1 MKNKLL
7 ITVGSLA
14 MVVTTLT
21 MLSCKKEI
29 RKEHSTD
36 DYDYTNKSFVQVY
49 NGIINATRNTVTVD
63 GNLVTGSLLAF
74 NSNFPST
81 PSNFAITA
89 GFKEFLV
96 RDTLLTSTQV
106 PLSFAENLQAGNYYT
121 VFLYDSLNSPKKK
134 IVQNNIVIPTD
145 TTARVRFANFIY
157 TTTAVPNV
165 DIFSLKRN
173 ANVFI
178 NIPITGVT
186 DYLPYASALND
197 TLYVRET
204 GTLNQ
209 LAALNGF
216 NPTRLR
222 SYTLVFRGRYQ
233 TTGTTGIARLLTAFS
248 SN

>member
-1 MKNKLL
+1 MIKNKINLL
-7 ITVGSLA
+7 TLGCTVVVLLA
-14 MVVTTLT
+14 IA
-21 MLSCKKEI
+21 SCKKEFG
-29 RKEHSTD
+29 KEHATED
-36 DYDYTNKSFVQVY
+36 TDYTNKSYVQVY
-49 NGIINATRNTVTVD
+49 NGILNAARNSMTID
-63 GNLVTGSLLAF
+63 GNQVTGALLAY
-74 NSNFPST
+74 NSNFPAT
-81 PSNFAITA
+81 PSNFAVTS
-89 GFKEFLV
+89 GFKEFAV
-96 RDTLLTSTQV
+96 RDTLTATTQV
-106 PLSFAENLQAGNYYT
+106 PLSFAQVLQPGAYYT
-121 VFLYDSLNSPKKK
+121 IFLYDSLNNPKQK
-134 IVQNNIVIPTD
+134 IVQNNITIPTD

-157 TTTAVPNV
+157 TRVNVPNV

-173 ANVFI
+173 SNVFT

-186 DYLPYASALND
+186 DYVPYASSLND

>member
-1 MKNKLL
+1 MKNK
-7 ITVGSLA
+7 ITIL
-14 MVVTTLT
+14 TLT
-21 MLSCKKEI
+21 CAAALLVVVASCKKEFG
-29 RKEHSTD
+29 KEHATED
-36 DYDYTNKSFVQVY
+36 TDYTNKAYVQVY
-49 NGIINATRNTVTVD
+49 NGILNAARNAYTVD
-63 GNLVTGSLLAF
+63 GAQVTGTPIAYAGAF
-74 NSNFPST
+74 PAT

-89 GFKEFLV
+89 GFREFLV
-96 RDTLLTSTQV
+96 RDTLSTSTQV
-106 PLSFAENLQAGNYYT
+106 PLSFSQVLQPGNYYT
-121 VFLYDSLNSPKKK
+121 VFLYDSLNNPKQK

-157 TTTAVPNV
+157 TTVAVPNV

-173 ANVFI
+173 ANVFT

-186 DYLPYASALND
+186 DYVPYASSLND

-233 TTGTTGIARLLTAFS
+233 TTGTTGVARLLSSFS